1 LAHESEL
8 IGTVAM
14 GLTAAFVIGLICAKI
29 RIPPIVGYLVA
40 GMVIGP
46 FTPGY
51 VADAS
56 IATQLAELGVILL
69 LFGVG
74 LHFSLSDLMAVRHVA
89 VPGALL
95 RILAGTAM
103 GLVTALAWG
112 WSVGAGLIFG
122 IGLSVASTVVLLRA
136 LIDLG
141 SLNQTRSKI
150 AVGWLIVEDLLTVIV
165 LVLMPVLSEQLGGI
179 PVHDAS
185 GSVVEAVAFSVGKV
199 VIFLVVMLVIGR
211 RVLPWIFK
219 GVAGVDSREIFMLAV
234 LASALGVA
242 YGAARLFDVSLALGA
257 FVAGVVLSETAF
269 GHQAEEEIYTIREA
283 FSVLFFVS
291 VGMLIDPSFLIE
303 NPWRIAVVT
312 FIIVVGKSVAAYV
325 ITVMLGQTSRTAL
338 TVAVGLGQVGE
349 FSFILATAAVELQIL
364 PKMGSDLILAGALVS
379 ITLNAI
385 LFRYLDRIQ
394 IWLDRHVRW
403 GQQPQPLA
411 EG

>member
-1 LAHESEL
+1 
-8 IGTVAM
+8 M
-14 GLTAAFVIGLICAKI
+14 GLTAAFVIGLFCAKI

-56 IATQLAELGVILL
+56 IASQLAELGVILL

-74 LHFSLSDLMAVRHVA
+74 LHFSLRDLMSVRHVA

-95 RILAGTAM
+95 RIVVGTAM
-103 GLVTALAWG
+103 GLAAALAWG

-122 IGLSVASTVVLLRA
+122 LGLSVASTVVLLRA

-141 SLNQTRSKI
+141 SLNQVRSKV
-150 AVGWLIVEDLLTVIV
+150 AVGWLIVEDLVTVIV
-165 LVLMPVLSEQLGGI
+165 LVLMPVLADQLGGV
-179 PVHDAS
+179 PLHAPTRGVLET
-185 GSVVEAVAFSVGKV
+185 VVIALGKV
-199 VIFLVVMLVIGR
+199 TIFLIVMIVIGR

-219 GVAGVDSREIFMLAV
+219 GVVGVDSREIFMLAV

-242 YGAARLFDVSLALGA
+242 YGAAELFNVSLALGA
-257 FVAGVVLSETAF
+257 FMAGVVLSETAF

-312 FIIVVGKSVAAYV
+312 FIIVVGKSVAGFL
-325 ITVMLGQTSRTAL
+325 ITLALGQTSKTAL
-338 TVAVGLGQVGE
+338 TVAIGLGQIGE
-349 FSFILATAAVELQIL
+349 FSFILATAAVALQIL
-364 PKMGSDLILAGALVS
+364 PKEGSDLILAGALVS

-385 LFRYLDRIQ
+385 LFRYVDRMQRGWTVICVGDPINRQ
-394 IWLDRHVRW
+394 VL
-403 GQQPQPLA
+403 
-411 EG
+411 